1 MPNPLHPTAHV
12 LTVAATGASGA
23 LFTRELLLTAERDER
38 VRQINFI
45 ASDNALRVFAEEL
58 VIKGRNNLIQ
68 QLIGRASEKIQTQN
82 NEDIGAN
89 VASGSYPTHAMI
101 VIPCSMGTLARVA
114 HGLAGNLIDRA
125 ADVCLKEQRPLVLC
139 TRETPLNRVHIRNMD
154 WAAEAGATIYPLIP
168 TFYNQPKSFGEMAH
182 QFACRV
188 LQFVGLEQQD
198 AYHWGAEDLRLSHGD
213 TKKK

>member
-23 LFTRELLLTAERDER
+23 LFTRELLLTLEKDER
-38 VRQINFI
+38 VQRVNFI

-58 VIKGRNNLIQ
+58 GIKGRNNLVQ
-68 QLIGRASEKIQTQN
+68 QLLGNKSEKIQAQN
-82 NEDIGAN
+82 NDDIGAN
-89 VASGSYPTHAMI
+89 VAS
-101 VIPCSMGTLARVA
+101 SMGTLARVA

-125 ADVCLKEQRPLVLC
+125 ADVCLKEKRPLVLC

-168 TFYNQPKSFGEMAH
+168 TFYNQPKSFAEMAQ

-188 LQFVGLEQQD
+188 LQFVGLEQKD
-198 AYHWGAEDLRLSHGD
+198 AYRWGAGNPPRRHGD
-213 TKKK
+213 TEKDKS